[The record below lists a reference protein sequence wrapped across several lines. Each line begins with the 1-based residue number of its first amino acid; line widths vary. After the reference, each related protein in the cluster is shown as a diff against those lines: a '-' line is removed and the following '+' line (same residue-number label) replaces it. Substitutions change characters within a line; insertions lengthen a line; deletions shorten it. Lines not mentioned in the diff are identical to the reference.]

1 METRKRV
8 VIVGGV
14 AGGASCA
21 ARVRR
26 LDESAEITV
35 FDRGPFVSFANCG
48 LPYFVGDVIN
58 DEKKLLVASP
68 ELFRNRFNIDV
79 QTHHEVASVNSQT
92 QEIEVRNLKSSLS
105 GRKSYDSL
113 LLSPGA
119 APIRPPLPGID
130 LPGVFVLRTIPDSH
144 RIREWIDSKQAKRA
158 VVVGGGFIGL
168 EMAENLAHRRLEVT
182 IIEAANQLMPPLD
195 SEMAEFVLQRLVDR
209 KVRVR
214 LGDPVAGFEATAEGL
229 KVNTKSGIAFPAD
242 FVILAIGV
250 KPETDLAKSAGLE
263 IGSKGGIRV
272 DESMRTS
279 DPHIWA
285 VGDAIEVRDFVTGEW
300 SFLPLAGPASRQ
312 GRIAADSICGRDS
325 KFRGTQATA
334 VCGCFGLTIAI
345 TGATE
350 RSLRRAGI
358 TDFSAIYLHPGHHAG
373 YYPGAKPIHLKVV
386 YGNSDGRVL
395 GAQGVGE
402 EGVERRIDVISMAI
416 QKQGTV
422 FDLEECELCYAPQY
436 GSAKDPVN
444 IAGMIASNV
453 MHGDALLAS
462 WAELPSTDALIVD
475 VREPAEHQSGCI
487 DGAVNLPLNQL
498 RDRLAE
504 LPHEREIWVHC
515 GVGQRS
521 YYALRLLKQ
530 HGFKV
535 RNLPG
540 GYQTFRAWY
549 PHGLH
554 SNSDMESR

>member
-1 METRKRV
+1 
-8 VIVGGV
+8 
-14 AGGASCA
+14 
-21 ARVRR
+21 
-26 LDESAEITV
+26 
-35 FDRGPFVSFANCG
+35 
-48 LPYFVGDVIN
+48 
-58 DEKKLLVASP
+58 
-68 ELFRNRFNIDV
+68 
-79 QTHHEVASVNSQT
+79 
-92 QEIEVRNLKSSLS
+92 
-105 GRKSYDSL
+105 
-113 LLSPGA
+113 
-119 APIRPPLPGID
+119 
-130 LPGVFVLRTIPDSH
+130 
-144 RIREWIDSKQAKRA
+144 
-158 VVVGGGFIGL
+158 
-168 EMAENLAHRRLEVT
+168 
-182 IIEAANQLMPPLD
+182 
-195 SEMAEFVLQRLVDR
+195 
-209 KVRVR
+209 
-214 LGDPVAGFEATAEGL
+214 
-229 KVNTKSGIAFPAD
+229 
-242 FVILAIGV
+242 
-250 KPETDLAKSAGLE
+250 
-263 IGSKGGIRV
+263 
-272 DESMRTS
+272 
-279 DPHIWA
+279 
-285 VGDAIEVRDFVTGEW
+285 
-300 SFLPLAGPASRQ
+300 
-312 GRIAADSICGRDS
+312 
-325 KFRGTQATA
+325 
-334 VCGCFGLTIAI
+334 
-345 TGATE
+345 
-350 RSLRRAGI
+350 
-358 TDFSAIYLHPGHHAG
+358 
-373 YYPGAKPIHLKVV
+373 LKVV

-475 VREPAEHQSGCI
+475 VREPGEHQSGCI

-498 RDRLAE
+498 RDRLGE

>member
-8 VIVGGV
+8 LIVGGV

-26 LDESAEITV
+26 LDESAEVTI

-48 LPYFVGDVIN
+48 LPYFVGDVIHA
-58 DEKKLLVASP
+58 EEKLLVASP
-68 ELFRNRFNIDV
+68 ELFHNRFNIDV
-79 QTHHEVASVNSQT
+79 QTHHEVVAINRQS
-92 QEIEVRNLKSSLS
+92 QEIEVRDLKSGLLE
-105 GRKSYDSL
+105 RKPYDAL

-119 APIRPPLPGID
+119 APIRPALPGID
-130 LPGVFVLRTIPDSH
+130 LPGIFVLRTIPDSR
-144 RIREWIDSKQAKRA
+144 RIREWIDTKQAKRA

-168 EMAENLAHRRLEVT
+168 EMTENLAHRGLEVT
-182 IIEAANQLMPPLD
+182 IIEAADQLMPPLD
-195 SEMAEFVLQRLVDR
+195 PEMAEFVRQRLVTH
-209 KVRVR
+209 KVGLQ
-214 LGDPVAGFEATAEGL
+214 LGDPVAGFQETAEGL
-229 KVNTKSGIAFPAD
+229 TITTKSGMAFSAD

-250 KPETDLAKSAGLE
+250 KPETDLAKAAGLE
-263 IGSKGGIRV
+263 TGSRGGIRV

-285 VGDAIEVRDFVTGEW
+285 VGDAVEVHDFVTGEW

-312 GRIAADSICGRDS
+312 GRIAADTICGRES

-334 VCGCFGLTIAI
+334 VCGCFGMTIAI

-350 RSLRRAGI
+350 KSLRRAGI

-386 YGNSDGRVL
+386 YRNSDGRVL

-453 MHGDALLAS
+453 MHGDASLAS

-475 VREPAEHQSGCI
+475 VREAAEHQSGCI
-487 DGAVNLPLNQL
+487 KGAVNLPLNQL
-498 RDRLAE
+498 RDRLGE
-504 LPHEREIWVHC
+504 LPREREIWVHC

-530 HGFKV
+530 HGFNV

-549 PHGLH
+549 PHGL
-554 SNSDMESR
+554 

>member
-26 LDESAEITV
+26 LDESAEVTI

-48 LPYFVGDVIN
+48 LPYFVGDVIP

-79 QTHHEVASVNSQT
+79 QTHHEVMSVNCQS
-92 QEIEVRNLKSSLS
+92 QEIEVRDLKSGLS
-105 GRKSYDSL
+105 ERKSYDAL

-130 LPGVFVLRTIPDSH
+130 LPGVFVLRTIPDSR
-144 RIREWIDSKQAKRA
+144 RIREWIDTKQAKRA

-168 EMAENLAHRRLEVT
+168 EMAENLAHRGLEIT

-195 SEMAEFVLQRLVDR
+195 PEMAEFVRQRLVNHNAR
-209 KVRVR
+209 LQ
-214 LGDPVAGFEATAEGL
+214 LGDPVAGFEETAEGL
-229 KVNTKSGIAFPAD
+229 KVTTKSGMAFSAD

-250 KPETDLAKSAGLE
+250 KPETNLAKSAGLE

-279 DPHIWA
+279 DSHIWA
-285 VGDAIEVRDFVTGEW
+285 VGDAVEVRDFVTGEW

-312 GRIAADSICGRDS
+312 GRIAADTICGRDS
-325 KFRGTQATA
+325 KFRGSQGTA
-334 VCGCFGLTIAI
+334 VCACFGLTIAI

-350 RSLRRAGI
+350 KSLRRAGI
-358 TDFSAIYLHPGHHAG
+358 TEFSAIYLHPGHHAG

-386 YGNSDGRVL
+386 YRNSDGRVL

-416 QKQGTV
+416 QKHGTV

-453 MHGDALLAS
+453 MRGDASLAS
-462 WAELPSTDALIVD
+462 WAALPSTNALIVD

-498 RDRLAE
+498 RDRLEE
-504 LPHEREIWVHC
+504 LPREREIWLHC

-521 YYALRLLKQ
+521 YYALRLLRQ

-549 PHGLH
+549 PHGL
-554 SNSDMESR
+554 